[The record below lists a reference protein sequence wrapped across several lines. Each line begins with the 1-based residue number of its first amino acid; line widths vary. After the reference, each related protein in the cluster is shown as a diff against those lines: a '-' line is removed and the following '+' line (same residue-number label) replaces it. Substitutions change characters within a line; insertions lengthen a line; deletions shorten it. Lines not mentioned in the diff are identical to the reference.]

1 MLSCR
6 STSREQRRP
15 EPLLGAAPSR
25 WGAASPA
32 LGARVPED
40 AAMGM
45 MGWSSTSMAA
55 RYQWLTDPIRRDLAR
70 RLGASR
76 RMGRDLHSRRSD
88 HKEGRLGEARDTP
101 VDAWRDEA
109 LLSLPYPC
117 GGRARLRLARF
128 RVLEAAVGLVKL
140 LSVRERLA
148 GGGWKWSAAYLRRHG
163 QPRRGVA
170 GVLLPGEH
178 AVELQ

>member
-6 STSREQRRP
+6 STSKDQPRP
-15 EPLLGAAPSR
+15 EPLLGAAPSC
-25 WGAASPA
+25 WGAASAA
-32 LGARVPED
+32 LGARPPEA
-40 AAMGM
+40 AAMGS
-45 MGWSSTSMAA
+45 MGGPARRWSPGRTPD
-55 RYQWLTDPIRRDLAR
+55 RPIRRDVAR

-76 RMGRDLHSRRSD
+76 RIGRDLHGRRSD

-163 QPRRGVA
+163 Q
-170 GVLLPGEH
+170 
-178 AVELQ
+178 

>member
-101 VDAWRDEA
+101 VDAWSGED

-117 GGRARLRLARF
+117 GGQPGCGSPLSSFGSACSPGQTSFCTRAAGRRRLAM
-128 RVLEAAVGLVKL
+128 VSGLP
-140 LSVRERLA
+140 
-148 GGGWKWSAAYLRRHG
+148 SAAR
-163 QPRRGVA
+163 A
-170 GVLLPGEH
+170 T
-178 AVELQ
+178 A